1 MGYVNGLKKNLQKKK
16 KTDVVTSH
24 TRTSHALAVIYY
36 LLQQNKS
43 YYRKLRNKDW
53 NGVYKKKKEKKKIGM
68 ETWGREK
75 RNVKPIMFS

>member
-1 MGYVNGLKKNLQKKK
+1 MGYVNGLTKKK

-53 NGVYKKKKEKKKIGM
+53 NGVYKKKKIGM